1 MRTPFFTMT
10 AFAVLLA
17 TGTASAQDTMVIDVD
32 NVCKKGCTILLK
44 FPESAKISA
53 DAKADP
59 GEFLVTSHKNPMQ
72 FFTGLLTND
81 SGRKIF
87 MLLDEPGTPMFRTIG
102 AVTEFMV
109 GHNNTVRDSRTQG
122 GS

>member
-72 FFTGLLTND
+72 FLLACSPTTAAEKSLCCLTNQALRC
-81 SGRKIF
+81 SARSA
-87 MLLDEPGTPMFRTIG
+87 R
-102 AVTEFMV
+102 
-109 GHNNTVRDSRTQG
+109 
-122 GS
+122 